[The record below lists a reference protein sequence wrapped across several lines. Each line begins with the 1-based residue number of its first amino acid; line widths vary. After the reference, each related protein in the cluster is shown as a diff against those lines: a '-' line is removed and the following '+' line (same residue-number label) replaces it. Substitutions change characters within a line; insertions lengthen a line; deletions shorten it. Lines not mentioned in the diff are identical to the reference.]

1 MRIGDL
7 LFNKI
12 IPSIII
18 FFGIKKSSWKHK
30 KVNVFIQSAI
40 MFPFKRVRGIRRT
53 PYLVEKQYDDISG
66 NYITDNYY
74 SNKERFCVAHGKIQK
89 KPITENMRL
98 IRNEIR
104 QVLREYEFNNIL
116 EIGAGELTT
125 LEDIFNF
132 KKSKIDCYGIDLS
145 LNRLV
150 HGVQEFKK
158 RHNTIPYV
166 AKANATELP
175 FADNS
180 FDLVITRHTLEQ
192 MPKIFKF
199 SIDEIIRVSKK
210 NIIFFEPSFELG
222 SVTQKLKMLNS
233 DYVRGIPKYLSTK
246 KDLDVKDAYL
256 MKNSANPLNHTA
268 CTEIKIK
275 KSDDNNLN
283 QRTIPFV
290 CPISKEILQVHN
302 DFLYATS
309 SSIAYPIIN
318 GIPIIEPSNSF
329 KLTKI

>member
-1 MRIGDL
+1 MSIGDL

-18 FFGIKKSSWKHK
+18 FFGIKKNSWKHK

-89 KPITENMRL
+89 RPITENMKL

-125 LEDIFNF
+125 LEDIFDF

-158 RHNTIPYV
+158 RHSTIPYV

-210 NIIFFEPSFELG
+210 ILFF
-222 SVTQKLKMLNS
+222 
-233 DYVRGIPKYLSTK
+233 
-246 KDLDVKDAYL
+246 
-256 MKNSANPLNHTA
+256 
-268 CTEIKIK
+268 
-275 KSDDNNLN
+275 
-283 QRTIPFV
+283 
-290 CPISKEILQVHN
+290 
-302 DFLYATS
+302 
-309 SSIAYPIIN
+309 
-318 GIPIIEPSNSF
+318 
-329 KLTKI
+329 